1 VLTPPSAA
9 GDPKSALLHVCDLSV
24 AFRDGNRTITAVDR
38 VSFDVKRGEIV
49 GLVGESGSGKTTIG
63 RAILQ
68 LLPHGA
74 TGMAG
79 TVEYRGENL
88 AGLSKARMRAM
99 RRHLQMIFQDPISS
113 FNPRRKV
120 CDIVGEGLQI
130 QGVPKAE
137 IARRVDIALADVGMS
152 RQMVGARRPHQFS
165 GGQCQR
171 IAISRALALGP
182 DLIVCDEPV
191 ASLDVSVQ
199 ALVIN
204 LLQDLRERKNLA
216 LIFIS
221 HDLAVVRNV
230 SDRVVV
236 LYMGRVIE
244 MGDCDLIY
252 ARPAHPYTRMLLD
265 AVPGLDTGV
274 KPVPSA
280 ARAEMP
286 SQSRPSAGC
295 RFRTRCPRAE
305 PVCSDAEP
313 ELQVVAQGQQA
324 ACHFPYG
331 ETQSGLHR

>member
-99 RRHLQMIFQDPISS
+99 
-113 FNPRRKV
+113 RKV

>member
-1 VLTPPSAA
+1 MLTPPSAA

-99 RRHLQMIFQDPISS
+99 
-113 FNPRRKV
+113 RKV